1 MDDQSEAVVGADVAG
16 EEPITLVAEDIPPN
30 PSPEF
35 LRQRRER
42 LEIERKAMEAS
53 DGDAVPASPEQIEA
67 LNNTLL
73 VNEGR
78 PATIGD
84 IEAVKAVLRDEML
97 KKATSE
103 VTRDDDRNF
112 TSAKIVRFRG
122 GPADEMIVSSAS
134 SATPKARR
142 SRQFTASP
150 FVRSNALKKK
160 RRPTLRRP
168 TNGWR
173 STSASVDTCRRCRS
187 MESVRGSEPDFLACP
202 SRRFP
207 LPRRALFSILECP
220 QFAATTAS
228 SPSTARQRPS
238 PNG

>member
-122 GPADEMIVSSAS
+122 GPADEMTQELQAMPADRLVCFFGHSEGSPQQAVYRLALREIERTEEEKKANTP
-134 SATPKARR
+134 ATYEWVAEYVGQRR
-142 SRQFTASP
+142 YLPPLQVNG
-150 FVRSNALKKK
+150 VRK
-160 RRPTLRRP
+160 
-168 TNGWR
+168 G
-173 STSASVDTCRRCRS
+173 V
-187 MESVRGSEPDFLACP
+187 
-202 SRRFP
+202 
-207 LPRRALFSILECP
+207 
-220 QFAATTAS
+220 
-228 SPSTARQRPS
+228 
-238 PNG
+238 